1 VIDPQALAAAQQ
13 AQDAD
18 FGLYLAALIFT
29 VLAIGIAYCLGD
41 HDDQP
46 RRDRL

>member
-1 VIDPQALAAAQQ
+1 MNPDAI
-13 AQDAD
+13 AQDAQ
-18 FGLYLAALIFT
+18 FGIQLAATIF
-29 VLAIGIAYCLGD
+29 VMLAVGLAYYLGD